1 MLSRMSSENTN
12 KSTQKA
18 STFRR
23 ARAETLPAC
32 AGGNNLSFKTLRG
45 NAASNSSLNSG
56 LTTSTNTP
64 FRSRLSSFTLNGLDA
79 SMSFSKLSW
88 DDSVSFH
95 TLNSHADLSSASILS
110 HYDAAAAK
118 TLDFLGLNDDNSPLH
133 ARSNSSD
140 FTKSNGP
147 FLKNENSPYGA
158 YHPISAVENINDSD
172 SEHTDNSPHSAPSVH
187 SDDLNH
193 DIESLCLKIEN
204 LSVDTTLSKLTNE
217 VSQYGDVESVQLVK
231 KEGTGYVT
239 FSTANEAKLAHD
251 SLNDAN
257 FLNSIIKVK
266 FYREASSTERNFY
279 GKGSSQVS
287 LNSQGSK
294 QGDVHDLSAK
304 ASSSDA
310 SQNNYKKTK
319 DYYTRQFESFKLSSA
334 EALARGS
341 PKNENLLA
349 FDYAITLPPIPNPN
363 FKRKVEPTRLRELRK
378 QLDADPSPDVI
389 SATFNESKD
398 CWVDLCSD
406 YIGNIIIQKLIEYG
420 TEQQKTSLIH
430 SIAPHMAA
438 IGIHKNGTWAIQKMI
453 ECANTEEQII
463 SIAASLKS
471 FTPALLLDQFGNYVV
486 QCCLKFDYPHNQ
498 FIFDSIYARCSEIA
512 QGRYGAR
519 AIRTC
524 LDSQYTIPSQKDLV
538 SEALMRNAFPLSTN
552 ANGSLLL
559 NWILDSQHT
568 EHYLGI
574 AVNLNPRLAQLC
586 CHKLASSLILR
597 LINQQHELQSRD
609 FLIYRIFFQG
619 SPGLLLTEIITD
631 PNQGNQFIH
640 KILNSPYLGED
651 LRSAIQIAVSTYAPS
666 IDSQQLLSYRRLF
679 DDVPSYNSVHLSHQ
693 VPVLDG
699 GFTYGTQPLSDMG
712 NNGPWSWN
720 WGGPSMANTS
730 LYSSQHTSSSNL
742 QVGSS
747 YFVPASGSLSY
758 PSTTYNNNDQ
768 RSRQNSSHIVLN
780 SN

>member
-12 KSTQKA
+12 KPSQKA

-32 AGGNNLSFKTLRG
+32 AGGTSLSFKTLRG

-56 LTTSTNTP
+56 LTTSINTP
-64 FRSRLSSFTLNGLDA
+64 FRSRLSSFNLNGLDA
-79 SMSFSKLSW
+79 SMTLSKKSW
-88 DDSVSFH
+88 DDSVSSH
-95 TLNSHADLSSASILS
+95 TLNSHTDLSSASILS

-140 FTKSNGP
+140 FTKPNGP
-147 FLKNENSPYGA
+147 FLKSGNNPYGV
-158 YHPISAVENINDSD
+158 YHPISAVEIDSD

-187 SDDLNH
+187 SEELNN

-217 VSQYGDVESVQLVK
+217 VSRFGDVESVQLVK

-239 FSTANEAKLAHD
+239 FSTTDEAKLALEN
-251 SLNDAN
+251 LNN
-257 FLNSIIKVK
+257 VQFLNSFLKVK
-266 FYREASSTERNFY
+266 FYREASPTERNIY

-287 LNSQGSK
+287 LNSLGSR
-294 QGDVHDLSAK
+294 QGDVHDSSAK
-304 ASSSDA
+304 TSSSDA

-319 DYYTRQFESFKLSSA
+319 DYYTRQFEIFKLSSA
-334 EALARGS
+334 ESLARGS
-341 PKNENLLA
+341 PKHENLLV

-378 QLDADPSPDVI
+378 QLESDPSPDVI
-389 SATFNESKD
+389 LATFNESRD

-420 TEQQKTSLIH
+420 TEEQKTCLIN

-453 ECANTEEQII
+453 ECVKTEEQIT
-463 SIAASLKS
+463 SITASLKP

-486 QCCLKFDYPHNQ
+486 QCCLKFEYPHNQ

-609 FLIYRIFFQG
+609 FLIYRIFFQS
-619 SPGLLLTEIITD
+619 SPGPLLTEIITD
-631 PNQGNQFIH
+631 LNQGNQFIH

-651 LRSAIQIAVSTYAPS
+651 LRAAIQVAVSAFAPS

-679 DDVPSYNSVHLSHQ
+679 DDIPSYNPAHIPHQ
-693 VPVLDG
+693 VSVLDG
-699 GFTYGTQPLSDMG
+699 SFTYCNQPASDLA
-712 NNGPWSWN
+712 NGPWSWS
-720 WGGPSMANTS
+720 WGGPSMSNTS
-730 LYSSQHTSSSNL
+730 FYSSQHASSSNL
-742 QVGSS
+742 QIGSS
-747 YFVPASGSLSY
+747 YFVPSSGSLSY
-758 PSTTYNNNDQ
+758 PSTSYNNNDQ
-768 RSRQNSSHIVLN
+768 RSRQNSSHVLN